1 MMKKWIPCMP
11 LIFLA
16 LPSCIPLQPNP
27 ISNPYSE
34 MKRITIVAVEAA
46 PPNSAQRNGWV
57 FLGPAYP
64 LDEDSDFSLISM
76 AVSLF
81 SKELENKGARVEA
94 GPPSGAERET
104 WSPSLTLARE
114 AATLISSASACE
126 AVVRNE
132 QCRLPSSSRNNARSV
147 FEDWYHRDNPALNA
161 KELEQVGRFPV
172 LELGLSD
179 LSLLGDELLIQVLAK
194 MVDPVSGAVR
204 ARSIGRT
211 TVRVGSPEELFLYGG
226 EKFKAVFAAA
236 GRDLLERNLQQMG
249 ILPR

>member
-1 MMKKWIPCMP
+1 MS
-11 LIFLA
+11 LLFLA
-16 LPSCIPLQPNP
+16 LPSCTPLQPSP
-27 ISNPYSE
+27 TSNPYSE
-34 MKRITIVAVEAA
+34 MRKITIVAVEAA
-46 PPNSAQRNGWV
+46 PFNSAQGNGWV
-57 FLGPAYP
+57 FLGPAYLP
-64 LDEDSDFSLISM
+64 EEDADLSLISI

-81 SKELENKGARVEA
+81 AEEFENKGAEVEA
-94 GPPSGAERET
+94 APPSGAGRET

-114 AATLISSASACE
+114 AATLISSASTCE

-132 QCRLPSSSRNNARSV
+132 QCRLPSSSRNHARSV

-161 KELEQVGRFPV
+161 KELDQVGRFPV

-179 LSLLGDELLIQVLAK
+179 LSLVGDELLIQVLVK

-226 EKFKAVFAAA
+226 EKFKAVFAGA
-236 GRDLLERNLQQMG
+236 GRDLLEKNLQQMG